1 MPPMMDFR
9 PLRALFS
16 ERDYVVYICGTAIS
30 LTGTWVQRI
39 TIAWL
44 VWEMTGSAL
53 WVGIAASA
61 DLLPTL
67 AGALYGGLLAD
78 RLNRLRLLLVCQLVC
93 AALLCGL
100 ALIYAFDALT
110 LALVIG
116 MRVCLSGCIALAHP
130 ARMVLLVDLVGRGNL
145 NAAVSFGSV
154 VFNVARALGPALAGV
169 LIAAGGLALALVVNA
184 ATFVAMAVSILL
196 IRRRTPAVVRP
207 ASDGHGALREIVL
220 GWRYIAA
227 HRAMRTMFSIY
238 VAYVLVARAIEDQLP
253 AFIETLFAV
262 GVQNLALLISVFG
275 IGSIV
280 GGLVASGRS
289 RDGLADAMAL
299 SGLLQSASLLGLAL
313 SPNFGAACVWI
324 FLVGLF
330 TVQFGTAA
338 QTLVQSSAED
348 AMRGRVMSL
357 WFVIMRGGPGLGALG
372 LGGLGEVLGIRGAY
386 LVGAVLCMLLFL
398 WVRSRRRD
406 LAQALATGLD

>member
-1 MPPMMDFR
+1 MMDFR
-9 PLRALFS
+9 PLRSLFS

-44 VWEMTGSAL
+44 VWEMTGSPL

-67 AGALYGGLLAD
+67 AGALYGGILAD
-78 RLNRLRLLLVCQLVC
+78 RLNRLRLLMACQLVC
-93 AALLCGL
+93 AGILCGL
-100 ALIYAFDALT
+100 ALAYALDALT

-116 MRVCLSGCIALAHP
+116 LRVCLSGCIALAHP
-130 ARMVLLVDLVGRGNL
+130 ARMVLLVDLVGRRNL

-154 VFNVARALGPALAGV
+154 VFNVARALGPALAGI
-169 LIAAGGLALALVVNA
+169 LIAAGGFALALVANA
-184 ATFVAMAVSILL
+184 ATFLAMAVSIAF
-196 IRRRTPAVVRP
+196 IRRRTPAAQP
-207 ASDGHGALREIVL
+207 ASGGHGALREIVL

-227 HRAMRTMFSIY
+227 HGGLRAMFAIY
-238 VAYVLVARAIEDQLP
+238 IAYVLIARAIEDQLP
-253 AFIETLFAV
+253 AFVETLFAV
-262 GVQNLALLISVFG
+262 GVQNVALLISVFG
-275 IGSIV
+275 VGSIV
-280 GGLVASGRS
+280 GGLLASGRS
-289 RDGLADAMAL
+289 SHGLAGAMAS
-299 SGLLQSASLLGLAL
+299 SGVLQAGSLVGLAL
-313 SPNFGAACVWI
+313 SPGFGAACAWI

-372 LGGLGEVLGIRGAY
+372 LGVLGEIVGMRGA
-386 LVGAVLCMLLFL
+386 LLIGALLCVLLFIG
-398 WVRSRRRD
+398 VRRRRGF
-406 LAQALATGLD
+406 LARALEPGLD